1 MLEVWIVKRT
11 GFLLVIFFLFA
22 LGGCKKENAAPRNIV
37 VKAQVSYDRQG
48 QLLQRTYEHPDK
60 LRNLLMCLRLQ
71 EFRGRPETD
80 PEKLVGDSCKIRLTY
95 CDGTQTV
102 IVERANRFRCR
113 NFGFWEEIEEEDSLY
128 PLLLAMPGDISQT

>member
-1 MLEVWIVKRT
+1 MKKAVFRLFVLWMALP
-11 GFLLVIFFLFA
+11 FLLC
-22 LGGCKKENAAPRNIV
+22 GCKKESAAPRNIV
-37 VKAQVSYDRQG
+37 VKAQVTYDHKG

-95 CDGTQTV
+95 PDGSQTV
-102 IVERANRFRCR
+102 IIERANRFRCR
-113 NFGFWEEIEEEDSLY
+113 NFGSWEEIEEEDSLY
-128 PLLLAMPGDISQT
+128 PLLLAMPGDVSQT